1 MSSVQATGVL
11 SPSPR
16 SPLMNVNWGVRRHGL
31 EEFPPMLGVDEFAVV
46 NPDFWSG
53 TPEEQ
58 RAFQGWYRF
67 SDVSSLCYSFI
78 IRSNILLFFCSGSIA
93 SSRITTPSQNGLWYL
108 PTTIIISCG
117 VMLIVRITCSGWN

>member
-1 MSSVQATGVL
+1 MFVPHQIAFTFLTTTCSPPLNTSSYHAMSSTQATGVA

-16 SPLMNVNWGVRRHGL
+16 SPLMNVNWGVRRHGM

-58 RAFQGWYRF
+58 RAMQGWY
-67 SDVSSLCYSFI
+67 L
-78 IRSNILLFFCSGSIA
+78 SGPMWF
-93 SSRITTPSQNGLWYL
+93 T
-108 PTTIIISCG
+108 
-117 VMLIVRITCSGWN
+117 

>member
-1 MSSVQATGVL
+1 MDDPFWWTPHQFAFPLLTTIISLLTMSSAQATGIA

-67 SDVSSLCYSFI
+67 SDVSFVT
-78 IRSNILLFFCSGSIA
+78 LFLS
-93 SSRITTPSQNGLWYL
+93 
-108 PTTIIISCG
+108 
-117 VMLIVRITCSGWN
+117 

>member
-1 MSSVQATGVL
+1 MSFWLNGRSVLVDSPSIRFSLPLNDSPSTPRTIMSSAQATGFL

-58 RAFQGWYRF
+58 RAFHGRYRF
-67 SDVSSLCYSFI
+67 SDVSSFLLMFCYS
-78 IRSNILLFFCSGSIA
+78 C
-93 SSRITTPSQNGLWYL
+93 
-108 PTTIIISCG
+108 
-117 VMLIVRITCSGWN
+117 

>member
-1 MSSVQATGVL
+1 MSSTQATGVV

-16 SPLMNVNWGVRRHGL
+16 SPLMNVNWGVRRRSM

-58 RAFQGWYRF
+58 QAMRGWYCF
-67 SDVSSLCYSFI
+67 SDVSYFM
-78 IRSNILLFFCSGSIA
+78 LFLA
-93 SSRITTPSQNGLWYL
+93 S
-108 PTTIIISCG
+108 
-117 VMLIVRITCSGWN
+117 

>member
-1 MSSVQATGVL
+1 MFVPHQVAFPLLTTTCPLPPTLRFTMSSTQATGVV

-16 SPLMNVNWGVRRHGL
+16 SPLMNVNWGVRRHGM

-58 RAFQGWYRF
+58 QAMQGWYRF
-67 SDVSSLCYSFI
+67 SDVSYFM
-78 IRSNILLFFCSGSIA
+78 LFLA
-93 SSRITTPSQNGLWYL
+93 S
-108 PTTIIISCG
+108 
-117 VMLIVRITCSGWN
+117 

>member
-1 MSSVQATGVL
+1 MSSTQATGVL

-67 SDVSSLCYSFI
+67 SDVSSVYYRLM
-78 IRSNILLFFCSGSIA
+78 IRSNVLSFVVDRLYSAGSRSQASLACGLL
-93 SSRITTPSQNGLWYL
+93 P
-108 PTTIIISCG
+108 P
-117 VMLIVRITCSGWN
+117 

>member
-1 MSSVQATGVL
+1 MSSTQATGVL

-16 SPLMNVNWGVRRHGL
+16 SPLMNINWGVHQHSM
-31 EEFPPMLGVDEFAVV
+31 EAFPPMLGVDEFAVV

-67 SDVSSLCYSFI
+67 SDVSYL
-78 IRSNILLFFCSGSIA
+78 LLFSFFS
-93 SSRITTPSQNGLWYL
+93 PF
-108 PTTIIISCG
+108 
-117 VMLIVRITCSGWN
+117 

>member
-1 MSSVQATGVL
+1 MSSAQATGVL

-31 EEFPPMLGVDEFAVV
+31 EEFPPTLGVDEFAVV

-67 SDVSSLCYSFI
+67 SDVSSLCYSLV
-78 IRSNILLFFCSGSIA
+78 IRSNVLAFVVDQLYPAGSRPQASLACGLF
-93 SSRITTPSQNGLWYL
+93 P
-108 PTTIIISCG
+108 P
-117 VMLIVRITCSGWN
+117 

>member
-1 MSSVQATGVL
+1 MSSAQATGL
-11 SPSPR
+11 ASTSPR

-31 EEFPPMLGVDEFAVV
+31 EEFPPLLGVDEFAVV

-67 SDVSSLCYSFI
+67 SDVSF
-78 IRSNILLFFCSGSIA
+78 LFFTDVSLFILMFWFFSGSIV
-93 SSRITTPSQNGLWYL
+93 SNRIMTPSLAGLWSP
-108 PTTIIISCG
+108 PTTINTTYGAI
-117 VMLIVRITCSGWN
+117 LIVRTICSGRS

>member
-1 MSSVQATGVL
+1 MFCRSRLNGRPFLVESPSIRFSLPLTASPHISTMSSAQATSL
-11 SPSPR
+11 ASPSPR

-67 SDVSSLCYSFI
+67 SDVSCRLI
-78 IRSNILLFFCSGSIA
+78 
-93 SSRITTPSQNGLWYL
+93 SS
-108 PTTIIISCG
+108 
-117 VMLIVRITCSGWN
+117 